1 MTNPFDYVKNINNGG
16 ENLMRG
22 SENDEL
28 AEKGYNPWLT
38 NLAFA
43 LHPDTILYANLI
55 NQNSHLDHR
64 PQYEFYKYG
73 VRPKVRKAKWV
84 KHEKDEDL
92 DVICDV
98 YQCNRNVARE
108 YLSLLTQEQ
117 LNALKK
123 TKKTGGKQ

>member
-1 MTNPFDYVKNINNGG
+1 VKNINNGG

-43 LHPDTILYANLI
+43 LHPDTILYANLM
-55 NQNSHLDHR
+55 NQNNHLDHR
-64 PQYEFYKYG
+64 QQYEFYKYG